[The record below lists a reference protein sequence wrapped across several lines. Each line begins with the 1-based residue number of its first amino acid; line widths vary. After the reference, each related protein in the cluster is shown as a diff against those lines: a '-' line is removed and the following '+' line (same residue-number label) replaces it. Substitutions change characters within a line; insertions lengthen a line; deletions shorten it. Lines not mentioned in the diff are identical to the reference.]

1 MHLKR
6 WLTGII
12 AIPAL
17 FFIIVTEPREIF
29 YVFLYIISLIGL
41 IEFYGMTTADLPR
54 LVRWSIYLLSLF
66 LFLVVYN
73 GKALFVP
80 FIIVLWAF
88 IPLALF
94 MLTHP
99 SPREKWTADI
109 SKALLGAVYVVIPFI
124 MLVHIHRYYPEGN
137 LWIIFLVT
145 VIFSSDTGAFYLG
158 KSFGKHK
165 LYEAISPKKT
175 WEGAF
180 GGLLGSLAG
189 VLLFL
194 CVLDLFF
201 EVAFHALDFGILIL
215 ALSMSLTG
223 QIGDLAESMLKRNHS
238 VKDSGRI
245 FPGHGG
251 VLDRVDGL
259 LFAIPILY
267 MYLSL

>member
-12 AIPAL
+12 AIPTL
-17 FFIIVTEPREIF
+17 FFIISTDPGEIF
-29 YVFLYIISLIGL
+29 YAFLYIISMIGL
-41 IEFYGMTTADLPR
+41 IEFYGMTTSDLPR
-54 LVRWSIYLLSLF
+54 LVRWSIYLLALF
-66 LFLVVYN
+66 LFFAVYN

-99 SPREKWTADI
+99 SPRDKWTADI
-109 SKALLGAVYVVIPFI
+109 GKALLGAVYTVIPFTL
-124 MLVHIHRYYPEGN
+124 LVHIHRYCPEGKM
-137 LWIIFLVT
+137 WVIFLVT

-158 KSFGKHK
+158 KSFGRHK
-165 LYEAISPKKT
+165 LYEAISPQKT

-180 GGLLGSLAG
+180 GGLLGSLGG

-194 CVLDLFF
+194 YGLDLFF
-201 EVAFHALDFGILIL
+201 AVDFHALDSGIMIL
-215 ALSMSLTG
+215 ALSMSLAG

-238 VKDSGRI
+238 VKDSGRL

-251 VLDRVDGL
+251 VLDRIDGI